1 MISTMTKISII
12 TVVYNS
18 EKYIR
23 RTIESIVGQDY
34 PGVEYIV
41 IDGKSKDTT
50 MQIVNEYR
58 DRIAVV
64 VSEPDKGLYDAMN
77 KGLRLATGSYVL
89 YINSGD
95 ALSSPTL
102 LSDIFNNVP
111 ADSDVIYGDTQI
123 TDEEGN
129 ILHNRRHR
137 PPEQLTWR
145 DYKRGMLVCHQS
157 FIAKRTLCDEYDTNY
172 RYAADF
178 DWCLNILLKSR
189 VVTNYGKDISLF
201 MDGGQTKRTIV
212 PGLKE
217 RYRIMCKY
225 YGKAKATFWNFIL
238 GVKFGW
244 WMIWHKW
251 F

>member
-1 MISTMTKISII
+1 MTKISII

-123 TDEEGN
+123 TDEDGN

-157 FIAKRTLCDEYDTNY
+157 FIAKRTLCDEYDTQY

>member
-34 PGVEYIV
+34 PAVEYII

-123 TDEEGN
+123 TDEDGN

>member
-1 MISTMTKISII
+1 MMKKISII

-18 EKYIR
+18 EQFIR

-34 PGVEYIV
+34 PGIEYII
-41 IDGKSKDTT
+41 IDGKSKDST
-50 MQIVNEYR
+50 MQIVDEYR
-58 DRIAVV
+58 DRIAVI

-77 KGLRLATGSYVL
+77 KGLRLATGDYVL

-95 ALSSPTL
+95 ALSSPSV
-102 LSDIFNNVP
+102 LSEIFAAAP
-111 ADSDVIYGDTQI
+111 GYSDVIYGDTHI
-123 TDEEGN
+123 TDEDGN
-129 ILHNRRHR
+129 ILHSRRHR
-137 PPEQLTWR
+137 PPEQLSWR

-157 FIAKRTLCDEYDTNY
+157 FVARRALCNEYDTGY

-178 DWCLNILLKSR
+178 DWCLNVLSKSKN
-189 VVTNYGKDISLF
+189 VINCGKVISLF

-225 YGKAKATFWNFIL
+225 YGKLKATFWNFIL
-238 GVKFGW
+238 GVRFGW
-244 WMIWHKW
+244 WMLWHKW

>member
-1 MISTMTKISII
+1 MNKISII

-34 PGVEYIV
+34 PAIEYII

-123 TDEEGN
+123 TDEDGN

-172 RYAADF
+172 RYAADY

-225 YGKAKATFWNFIL
+225 YGKVKATFWNIIL
-238 GVKFGW
+238 GIKFSW

>member
-1 MISTMTKISII
+1 MTKISII

-23 RTIESIVGQDY
+23 RTIESVVGQDY
-34 PGVEYIV
+34 PALEYII
-41 IDGKSKDTT
+41 IDGKSKDST
-50 MQIVNEYR
+50 MQIVGEYS
-58 DRIAVV
+58 DRIARI

-77 KGLRLATGSYVL
+77 KGLRLATGDYVL

-95 ALSSPTL
+95 ALPSPTL
-102 LSDIFNNVP
+102 LTDIFSNAP

-123 TDEEGN
+123 TDEDGN

>member
-1 MISTMTKISII
+1 MTKISII

-34 PGVEYIV
+34 PGVEYII

-123 TDEEGN
+123 TDEDGN

-137 PPEQLTWR
+137 PPEHLTWR

>member
-1 MISTMTKISII
+1 MNKISII

-34 PGVEYIV
+34 PAIEYII
-41 IDGKSKDTT
+41 IDGKSKDST

-64 VSEPDKGLYDAMN
+64 ISEPDKGLYDAMN

-102 LSDIFNNVP
+102 LSDIFNDVP

-123 TDEEGN
+123 TDEDGN

-137 PPEQLTWR
+137 PPEHLTWR

-157 FIAKRTLCDEYDTNY
+157 FIAKRTLCNEYDTQY

>member
-1 MISTMTKISII
+1 MTKISII

-123 TDEEGN
+123 TDEDGN

-137 PPEQLTWR
+137 PPEQLSWR

-157 FIAKRTLCDEYDTNY
+157 FIAKRTLCNEYDTQY

>member
-1 MISTMTKISII
+1 MTKISII

-34 PGVEYIV
+34 PAIEYII

-123 TDEEGN
+123 TDEDGN

-137 PPEQLTWR
+137 PPEQLSWR

-157 FIAKRTLCDEYDTNY
+157 FIAKRTLCDEYDTIY

>member
-1 MISTMTKISII
+1 MTKISII

-34 PGVEYIV
+34 PAIEYII

-64 VSEPDKGLYDAMN
+64 LSEPDKGLYDAMN

-95 ALSSPTL
+95 TLSSPTL
-102 LSDIFNNVP
+102 LSDLFNNVP

-123 TDEEGN
+123 TDEDGN

-157 FIAKRTLCDEYDTNY
+157 FIAKRTLCDEYDTIY

>member
-1 MISTMTKISII
+1 MTKISII

-34 PGVEYIV
+34 PAIEYII

-123 TDEEGN
+123 TDEDGN

-137 PPEQLTWR
+137 PPEQLSWR

-157 FIAKRTLCDEYDTNY
+157 FIAKRTLCNEYDTQY

>member
-1 MISTMTKISII
+1 MTKISII

-23 RTIESIVGQDY
+23 RTIESVVGQDY
-34 PGVEYIV
+34 PALEYII
-41 IDGKSKDTT
+41 IDGKSKDST
-50 MQIVNEYR
+50 MQIVDEYR
-58 DRIAVV
+58 DRIARI

-77 KGLRLATGSYVL
+77 KGLRLATGDYVL

-102 LSDIFNNVP
+102 LSDMFATVP
-111 ADSDVIYGDTQI
+111 DDSDVIYGDTHI
-123 TDEEGN
+123 TDEAGN
-129 ILHNRRHR
+129 ILHSRRHR
-137 PPEQLTWR
+137 PPEHLSWK

-157 FIAKRTLCDEYDTNY
+157 FVAKRSLCDEYDTNY

-178 DWCLNILLKSR
+178 DWCLNILSKSK
-189 VVTNYGKDISLF
+189 VVTNYDKVVSLF

-225 YGKAKATFWNFIL
+225 YGKLKATFWNCVL

-244 WMIWHKW
+244 WMIWHRW

>member
-1 MISTMTKISII
+1 MTKISII

-123 TDEEGN
+123 TDEDGN

-172 RYAADF
+172 RYAADY

>member
-1 MISTMTKISII
+1 MTKISII

-34 PGVEYIV
+34 PAIEYII

-58 DRIAVV
+58 DRIAVI

-123 TDEEGN
+123 TDEDGN

-137 PPEQLTWR
+137 PPEQLSWR

-157 FIAKRTLCDEYDTNY
+157 FIAKRTLCDEYDTIY
-172 RYAADF
+172 RYAADY

-189 VVTNYGKDISLF
+189 VVTNYGKEISLF

>member
-1 MISTMTKISII
+1 MTKISII
-12 TVVYNS
+12 TVVHNS

-137 PPEQLTWR
+137 PPEHLTWR

-157 FIAKRTLCDEYDTNY
+157 FIAKRTLCNEYDTQY

>member
-1 MISTMTKISII
+1 MTKISII

-123 TDEEGN
+123 TDEDGN

-157 FIAKRTLCDEYDTNY
+157 FIAKRTLCDEYDTIY

>member
-1 MISTMTKISII
+1 MNKISII

-34 PGVEYIV
+34 PAIEYII
-41 IDGKSKDTT
+41 IDGKSKDST

-64 VSEPDKGLYDAMN
+64 ISEPDKGLYDAMN
-77 KGLRLATGSYVL
+77 KGLRLATGDYVL

-95 ALSSPTL
+95 ALPSPTL
-102 LSDIFNNVP
+102 MSDIFGNAP
-111 ADSDVIYGDTQI
+111 ADSDVIYGDTHI
-123 TDEEGN
+123 TDEDGN
-129 ILHNRRHR
+129 ILHTRRHR
-137 PPEQLTWR
+137 PPEHLTWR

-157 FIAKRTLCDEYDTNY
+157 FIARRSLCDEYDTQY

-178 DWCLNILLKSR
+178 DWCLNILLKSK
-189 VVTNYGKDISLF
+189 VVTNYGKAISLF

-225 YGKAKATFWNFIL
+225 YGRAKATFWNIL
-238 GVKFGW
+238 LGIKFGW

>member
-1 MISTMTKISII
+1 
-12 TVVYNS
+12 
-18 EKYIR
+18 
-23 RTIESIVGQDY
+23 
-34 PGVEYIV
+34 
-41 IDGKSKDTT
+41 
-50 MQIVNEYR
+50 
-58 DRIAVV
+58 
-64 VSEPDKGLYDAMN
+64 
-77 KGLRLATGSYVL
+77 VL

-102 LSDIFNNVP
+102 LSDIFNDVP

-123 TDEEGN
+123 TDEDGN

-157 FIAKRTLCDEYDTNY
+157 FIAKRTLCDEYDTIY

>member
-123 TDEEGN
+123 TDEDGN
-129 ILHNRRHR
+129 IVHNRRHR
-137 PPEQLTWR
+137 PPEHLSWR

-157 FIAKRTLCDEYDTNY
+157 FIAKRTLCDEYDTIY
-172 RYAADF
+172 RYAADY

>member
-1 MISTMTKISII
+1 MTKISII

-23 RTIESIVGQDY
+23 RTIESIIGQDY
-34 PGVEYIV
+34 PVLEYII
-41 IDGKSKDTT
+41 IDGKSKDST
-50 MQIVNEYR
+50 MQIVGEYS
-58 DRIAVV
+58 DRIARI

-77 KGLRLATGSYVL
+77 KGLRLATGDYVL

-95 ALSSPTL
+95 ALPSPTL
-102 LSDIFNNVP
+102 LTDIFSNAP

-123 TDEEGN
+123 TDEDGN

-137 PPEQLTWR
+137 PPEHLSWK

-157 FIAKRTLCDEYDTNY
+157 FIAKRSLCDEYDTNY

-178 DWCLNILLKSR
+178 DWCLNILLKSK
-189 VVTNYGKDISLF
+189 VVTNYNKAISLF

-225 YGKAKATFWNFIL
+225 YGKVKATFWNIIL

>member
-1 MISTMTKISII
+1 MTKISII

-34 PGVEYIV
+34 PAVEYII
-41 IDGKSKDTT
+41 IDGKSKDST
-50 MQIVNEYR
+50 MEIVNEYR

-64 VSEPDKGLYDAMN
+64 ISEPDKGLYDAMN
-77 KGLRLATGSYVL
+77 KGLRLATGDYVL

-102 LSDIFNNVP
+102 LTDIFGNAP
-111 ADSDVIYGDTQI
+111 ADSDVIYSDTHI
-123 TDEEGN
+123 TDEDGN
-129 ILHNRRHR
+129 ILHSRRHR
-137 PPEQLTWR
+137 PPEKLSWK
-145 DYKRGMLVCHQS
+145 DFKRGMLVCHQS
-157 FIAKRTLCDEYDTNY
+157 FIARRTLCSEYDTNY
-172 RYAADF
+172 RYAADY
-178 DWCLNILLKSR
+178 DWCLNVLLKSK
-189 VVTNYGKDISLF
+189 VITNYGKVISLF

-217 RYRIMCKY
+217 RYRIMCKH
-225 YGKAKATFWNFIL
+225 YGKVKATFWNFLL
-238 GVKFGW
+238 GIKFGW
-244 WMIWHKW
+244 WMIWHRW

>member
-1 MISTMTKISII
+1 MTKISII

-58 DRIAVV
+58 DRIAVI

-123 TDEEGN
+123 TDEDGN

-137 PPEQLTWR
+137 PPEQLSWR

-189 VVTNYGKDISLF
+189 VVTNYGKDISFF

>member
-1 MISTMTKISII
+1 MTKISII

-34 PGVEYIV
+34 PAIEYII

-123 TDEEGN
+123 TDEDGN

-157 FIAKRTLCDEYDTNY
+157 FIAKRTLCDEYDTDY

-189 VVTNYGKDISLF
+189 VVTNYGKEISLF

>member
-1 MISTMTKISII
+1 MTKISII

-123 TDEEGN
+123 TDEDGN

-137 PPEQLTWR
+137 PPEQLSWR

-157 FIAKRTLCDEYDTNY
+157 FIAKRTLCDEYDTQY

>member
-1 MISTMTKISII
+1 MTKISII

-34 PGVEYIV
+34 PAIEYII

-58 DRIAVV
+58 DRIAVI

-102 LSDIFNNVP
+102 LSDIFNDVP

-123 TDEEGN
+123 TDEDGN

-157 FIAKRTLCDEYDTNY
+157 FIAKRTLCDEYDTQY

-178 DWCLNILLKSR
+178 DWCLNILLKSK
-189 VVTNYGKDISLF
+189 VVTNYGKAISLF

-225 YGKAKATFWNFIL
+225 YGKAKATFWNFLL
-238 GVKFGW
+238 GIKFGW

>member
-1 MISTMTKISII
+1 MTKISII

-34 PGVEYIV
+34 PAIEYII

-58 DRIAVV
+58 DRIAVI

-102 LSDIFNNVP
+102 LSDIFNDVP

-123 TDEEGN
+123 TDEDGN

-157 FIAKRTLCDEYDTNY
+157 FIAKRTLCDEYDTIY

>member
-1 MISTMTKISII
+1 MNKISII

-34 PGVEYIV
+34 PAIEYII
-41 IDGKSKDTT
+41 IDGKSKDST
-50 MQIVNEYR
+50 MQIVNEYS

-64 VSEPDKGLYDAMN
+64 ISEPDKGLYDAMN
-77 KGLRLATGSYVL
+77 KGLRLATGDYVL
-89 YINSGD
+89 YIHSGD
-95 ALSSPTL
+95 ALPSPTL
-102 LSDIFNNVP
+102 MSDIFGNAS
-111 ADSDVIYGDTQI
+111 ADSDVIYGYTHI
-123 TDEEGN
+123 TDEDGN
-129 ILHNRRHR
+129 IVHNRRHR
-137 PPEQLTWR
+137 PPEHLTWR

-157 FIAKRTLCDEYDTNY
+157 FIARRSLCDEYDTQY

-178 DWCLNILLKSR
+178 DWCLNILLKSK
-189 VVTNYGKDISLF
+189 VVTNYGKAISLF

-225 YGKAKATFWNFIL
+225 YGKMKATFWNIIL
-238 GVKFGW
+238 GIKFSW

>member
-1 MISTMTKISII
+1 MNKISII

-34 PGVEYIV
+34 PAIEYII

-102 LSDIFNNVP
+102 LSDIFNDVP

-123 TDEEGN
+123 TDEDGN

-137 PPEQLTWR
+137 PPEQLSWR

-172 RYAADF
+172 RYAADY

>member
-1 MISTMTKISII
+1 MTKISII

-34 PGVEYIV
+34 PAIEYII

-123 TDEEGN
+123 TDEDGN

-172 RYAADF
+172 RYAADY

-189 VVTNYGKDISLF
+189 VVTNYGKDISFL

>member
-1 MISTMTKISII
+1 MTKISII

-58 DRIAVV
+58 DRIAIII
-64 VSEPDKGLYDAMN
+64 SEPDKGLYDAMN

-157 FIAKRTLCDEYDTNY
+157 FIAKRTLCNEYDTQY

>member
-1 MISTMTKISII
+1 MTKISII

-34 PGVEYIV
+34 PAIEYII

-58 DRIAVV
+58 DRIAVI

-137 PPEQLTWR
+137 PPEQLSWR

-157 FIAKRTLCDEYDTNY
+157 FIAKRTLCDEYDTIY

>member
-1 MISTMTKISII
+1 MTKISII

-23 RTIESIVGQDY
+23 RTIESVVGQDY
-34 PGVEYIV
+34 PALEYII
-41 IDGKSKDTT
+41 IDGKSKDST
-50 MQIVNEYR
+50 MQIVGEYS
-58 DRIAVV
+58 DRIARI

-77 KGLRLATGSYVL
+77 KGLRLATGDYVL

-102 LSDIFNNVP
+102 LSDMFATVP
-111 ADSDVIYGDTQI
+111 DDSDVIYGDTHI
-123 TDEEGN
+123 TDEAGN
-129 ILHNRRHR
+129 ILHSRRHR
-137 PPEQLTWR
+137 PPEHLSWK

-157 FIAKRTLCDEYDTNY
+157 FVAKRSLCDEYDTNY

-178 DWCLNILLKSR
+178 DWCLNILSKSK
-189 VVTNYGKDISLF
+189 VVTNYDKVISLF

-225 YGKAKATFWNFIL
+225 YGKVKATFWNCVL

>member
-1 MISTMTKISII
+1 MTKISII

-34 PGVEYIV
+34 PAIEYII

-172 RYAADF
+172 RYAADY

-189 VVTNYGKDISLF
+189 VVTNYGKDISFF